1 MCHFRA
7 QNTLFVLY
15 KIFCYKPLLL
25 LRACTL
31 LQLEV
36 MGGGEISQKPLLG
49 GGESDL
55 FILEGEVILLE
66 GGVIL
71 LGESRNFEVK
81 IKIA

>member
-15 KIFCYKPLLL
+15 KNFCYKPLLL

-36 MGGGEISQKPLLG
+36 MGGGGISQKPLLG

-55 FILEGEVILLE
+55 FILEEEVILLG

-71 LGESRNFEVK
+71 LRESRNFEVK